1 MKSNTYGKKWQF
13 WIDRGGT
20 FTDIVAR
27 TPDGK
32 IESTKLLS
40 ENPEHYAD
48 SAIEGMRRVLGLSE
62 HDAFPSKDVDAIKM
76 GTTVATNALLERKGE
91 RTLLAITGGFADA
104 LHIGT
109 QQRPRLFDLHIQRP
123 SMLYSDVLEIQERL
137 YANGEIETAL
147 DENAAYKG
155 LSVAFANGYTCIA
168 IALLHADRYPLHEKK
183 VCEIAKEI
191 GFTQVSASHDVIP
204 LMKLVGRGDTTVA
217 DAYLS
222 PTLKHYVEQVSDNV
236 GNARVLFMQSNGGLV
251 DAHRFRGK
259 DSILSGP
266 AGGVVGMV
274 SVATSAG
281 FDKVIGFDMGGTS
294 TDVTHYAGS
303 YERTLDATVAGVRIR
318 APMMDI
324 NTVAAGGGSQ
334 CIFDGLRLRVGPES
348 AGSNPGPAS
357 YRKGGPLTVTDC
369 NVLLGRIQPQH
380 FPHVFGANADEPLDA
395 EAVHIKFRAL
405 AAITAET
412 IGSKRTPEALADGFL
427 TLAVENMA
435 NAIKKISV
443 QRGRNVSE
451 YTLVCF
457 GGAGGQHAC
466 RVADNLGIHKIFV
479 PPFSGVLS
487 AYGMGLADLRAI
499 KQQTHSRP
507 LDATQFDTVLTNL
520 SNLSKKACDELA
532 AQGIA
537 TSDIQVIEHL
547 HIQYEGSDSSIPIK
561 KGDLSTVIE
570 EFETEHLRLYGFLQD
585 GKQLVVEILTSE
597 AVGGGAGPEH
607 RAPLISDGPRTD
619 KPIESIQMWAD
630 ETWRLAPVYASGSLP
645 RGASIPGPAI
655 LTDTNSTTVVE
666 PGWKADIS
674 GDGNLVLTRSTHQ
687 EKQNIVS
694 TQADP
699 IFIEIFNSLFMS
711 IAEQMGAALQNTAH
725 SVNIKERLD
734 FSCAVFNNNGELVAN
749 APHMPV
755 HLGSMGESV
764 RAIITA
770 HSKTMKTGD
779 AFITNAPYNGGTHL
793 PDITVV
799 MPVFDKATGERVFF
813 VAARGH
819 HADIGG
825 LTPGSM
831 PPNSYTIDEE
841 GILFDSLTLVRDGK
855 MLESH
860 IRASLSSGQYP
871 ARSPDQNIADLRA
884 QISAC
889 TKGANE
895 LHAMIGRYGL
905 AGVKAYTGHVQD
917 NAEEAVRRAID
928 SLKEGSFSAPMD
940 DGSRVCVSI
949 SINQEARSAT
959 IDFTGTSEQRPN
971 NYNAPSAVCRAAVL
985 YVFRT
990 LIDDDIPL
998 NEGCLKPLSIII
1010 PKGSMLNPVHPAA
1023 VVAGNVETSQIICD
1037 ALYGALGRLAA
1048 SQGTMNNLTF
1058 GNAAHQYYETICGG
1072 TGAGTSF
1079 DGTDAI
1085 HSHMTNSRLTDP
1097 EILEWR
1103 YPVLLESFRIRKGSG
1118 GLGRHNGG
1126 DGVIRKI
1133 RFLEPM
1139 SAAILSGRR
1148 TTEPFGLSGGDAGLT
1163 GKTEVIR
1170 AGGSR
1175 TVLKYA
1181 DHADLSPGDVI
1192 SIATPGGGGF
1202 GKPSKS

>member
-1 MKSNTYGKKWQF
+1 MAWQF

-32 IESTKLLS
+32 TESIKLLS
-40 ENPEHYAD
+40 ENPTHYAD
-48 SAIEGMRRVLGLSE
+48 SAIEGMRRVLGLSGQ
-62 HDAFPSKDVDAIKM
+62 DAFPSKDVDAIKM

-109 QQRPRLFDLHIQRP
+109 QQRPKLFDLHIQRP

-147 DENAAYKG
+147 DEKAAYKG
-155 LSVAFANGYTCIA
+155 LSAAFEKGYTSVA
-168 IALLHADRYPLHEKK
+168 IALLHADRHPLHEKK
-183 VCEIAKEI
+183 ISEIAKDI

-222 PTLKHYVEQVSDNV
+222 PTLRHYVEQVSDNV
-236 GNARVLFMQSNGGLV
+236 GNTRVLFMQSNGGLT
-251 DAHRFRGK
+251 DAHQFRGK

-274 SVATSAG
+274 GVATSAG
-281 FDKVIGFDMGGTS
+281 FDKIIGFDMGGTS

-395 EAVHIKFRAL
+395 ETVQIKFHAL
-405 AAITAET
+405 ADTTAAT

-443 QRGRNVSE
+443 QRGRNLSE

-466 RVADNLGIHKIFV
+466 RVADSLGIQKIFV

-487 AYGMGLADLRAI
+487 AYGMGLADLRVI
-499 KQQTHSRP
+499 KEQTHSQP
-507 LDATQFDTVLTNL
+507 LNETQFDTVLTSL
-520 SNLSKKACDELA
+520 SALSKKARDKLV
-532 AQGIA
+532 AQGIPE
-537 TSDIQVIEHL
+537 SDIQVIEHL
-547 HIQYEGSDSSIPIK
+547 HIHYEGSDSSIPIIAS
-561 KGDLSTVIE
+561 DLSTIIE
-570 EFETEHLRLYGFLQD
+570 EFETEHLRLYGFLQH
-585 GKQLVVEILTSE
+585 GKQLVIEILTSE
-597 AVGGGAGPEH
+597 AVGGGASPEH
-607 RAPLISDGPRTD
+607 AAPLISDRPRTD
-619 KPIESIQMWAD
+619 KPIESVQMWAD
-630 ETWRLAPVYASGSLP
+630 ETWRLAPIYESESLP
-645 RGASIPGPAI
+645 PGASIPGPAI
-655 LTDTNSTTVVE
+655 LIDANATTVVE
-666 PGWKADIS
+666 PGWQADVS
-674 GDGNLVLTRSTHQ
+674 DDNSLVLTRPAHK
-687 EKQNIVS
+687 EMQNIIS
-694 TQADP
+694 TKADP
-699 IFIEIFNSLFMS
+699 ILIEIFNSLFMS

-770 HSKTMKTGD
+770 HSETMKAGD

-799 MPVFDKATGERVFF
+799 MPVFDTVTGERVFF
-813 VAARGH
+813 IAARGH

-831 PPNSYTIDEE
+831 PPNSRTIDEE
-841 GILFDSLTLVRDGK
+841 GVLFDALPLVRDGEI
-855 MLESH
+855 LESN
-860 IRASLSSGQYP
+860 IRASLASGQYP
-871 ARSPDQNIADLRA
+871 ARSPDQNMADLRA
-884 QISAC
+884 QIAAC
-889 TKGANE
+889 TKGATE
-895 LHAMIGRYGL
+895 LHAMIGHYGL
-905 AGVKAYTGHVQD
+905 AGVKAYTVHVQN

-928 SLKEGSFSAPMD
+928 SLEEGSFSAPMD
-940 DGSRVCVSI
+940 DGSEVCVSI
-949 SINQEARSAT
+949 SIDREARSAT
-959 IDFTGTSEQRPN
+959 IDFTGTSEQRPS

-990 LIDDDIPL
+990 LVDDDIPL
-998 NEGCLKPLSIII
+998 NEGCLKPLTLII
-1010 PKGSMLNPVHPAA
+1010 PEGSMLNPVHPAA

-1058 GNAAHQYYETICGG
+1058 GNATHQYYETLCGG
-1072 TGAGTSF
+1072 TGAGPSF

-1097 EILEWR
+1097 EVLEWR

-1118 GLGRHNGG
+1118 GAGSHTGG
-1126 DGVIRKI
+1126 DGVTRKI
-1133 RFLEPM
+1133 RFLQSM

-1170 AGGSR
+1170 VDGSR
-1175 TVLKYA
+1175 TVLRYA
-1181 DHADLSPGDVI
+1181 DHADLGPGDVI

-1202 GKPSKS
+1202 GKPSKN